1 MPDTEATLRDV
12 TTEPNPAPAT
22 TQEPVPATTAPA
34 INVQDTEAVALGRAL
49 MESGYTQAQL
59 TELLAA
65 PQALQSLRH
74 IIENNPSELVAMLER
89 NNPEAAKRLLEETS
103 DAWLQRNRQFIPP
116 AEGGKSA
123 DKNISSELMSEVE
136 TLRTELNQV
145 KTREQQRAQ
154 QASLAQ
160 VQSRYTSRVDDLFN
174 QLPKDL
180 GLTKTDQTALRALL
194 DKELAADAIAVSRVS
209 QGNFV
214 DVPKKFQSII
224 EGLASD
230 RKAAAEADKTAR
242 EAAKRGAHAEFTSG
256 ANPFLIDV
264 PAGASDS
271 WDATEEAFGKALERA
286 S

>member
-1 MPDTEATLRDV
+1 MPDDATLKDV
-12 TTEPNPAPAT
+12 TVEPNPAPAT
-22 TQEPVPATTAPA
+22 TQEPAPVTTSPAPFTA
-34 INVQDTEAVALGRAL
+34 QDTEATALGRVL

-59 TELLAA
+59 TDLLAA

-89 NNPEAAKRLLEETS
+89 NNPEAAKRFLEETS

-116 AEGGKSA
+116 TEGGKPV
-123 DKNISSELMSEVE
+123 DKSSELISEVE
-136 TLRTELNQV
+136 SLRSELNQV

-154 QASLAQ
+154 QATLAQ
-160 VQSRYTSRVDDLFN
+160 VQSRYTARVDDLFN
-174 QLPKDL
+174 QLPKDI
-180 GLTKTDQTALRALL
+180 GLTKTEQTALRAYL
-194 DKELAADAIAVSRVS
+194 DKELANDPVAVGRVS

-214 DVPKKFQSII
+214 DVPRKFQSII
-224 EGLASD
+224 EGLATD

-242 EAAKRGAHAEFTSG
+242 ETAKRGAHTEFTSG

-264 PAGASDS
+264 PSGASDS